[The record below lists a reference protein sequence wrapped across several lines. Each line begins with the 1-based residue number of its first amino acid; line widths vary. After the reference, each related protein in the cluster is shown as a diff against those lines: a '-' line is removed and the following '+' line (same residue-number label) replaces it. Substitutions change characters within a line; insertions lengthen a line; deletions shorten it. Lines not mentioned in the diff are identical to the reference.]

1 MVKNLKVSKN
11 ENVLQTEMDEVFEL
25 GNRIREDFPILKRLV
40 KGRPFVYLDSAAT
53 TQKPIQ
59 VIEAIKN
66 YYETF
71 NANVYRGIYSIAE
84 EATAAYEKTREK
96 VARFINARSPREI
109 IFTRNTTEA
118 INLVMYSWGQNN
130 VQRGDVLLTTEMEHH
145 SNLLPWQILSKLKG
159 ASLKFIGFDKEGF
172 LKLEEFDE
180 YKNKSVKLFA
190 FTFASNVL
198 GTINPV
204 RELVKYAKEMG
215 AITVVDAAQAV
226 PHMPIDVQQLDCDFL
241 AFSGHKMLGPMG
253 IGILYGKERLLEEME
268 PFMVGGEMVK
278 SVDFRS
284 SEWNDI
290 PWKFEAGT
298 PNVEGAIGLAAAIDY
313 LQRIGMDVIR
323 RHEIKLTKYTLD
335 ALSRIEGI
343 MYYGPSSPEQRC
355 GLVSFNLKGI
365 HPHDLA
371 MFLDNEG
378 IAIRAGHHCAMPLH
392 NRLGI
397 TASARASFYI
407 YNIPSEID
415 LLATS
420 LEKIKRM
427 LEI

>member
-1 MVKNLKVSKN
+1 
-11 ENVLQTEMDEVFEL
+11 MDEVFEL
-25 GNRIREDFPILKRLV
+25 GSKIREDFPILKRLV
-40 KGRPFVYLDSAAT
+40 RGKPFVYLDSAAT

-66 YYETF
+66 YYEMF
-71 NANVYRGIYSIAE
+71 NANVHRGIYSIAE
-84 EATAAYEKTREK
+84 EATVAYEKAREK
-96 VARFINARSPREI
+96 VAHFINARSPREI
-109 IFTRNTTEA
+109 VFTRNATEA
-118 INLVMYSWGQNN
+118 INLVMYSWGLSN
-130 VQRGDVLLTTEMEHH
+130 VRRRDVLLTTEMEHH
-145 SNLLPWQILSKLKG
+145 SNLLPWQTLSKLKG
-159 ASLKFIGFDKEGF
+159 ATLKFIGFNEDGF
-172 LKLEEFDE
+172 LKLEEFDK

-198 GTINPV
+198 GTINQV
-204 RELVKYAKEMG
+204 RELVKYAKKMG
-215 AITVVDAAQAV
+215 AVTIVDAAQAV
-226 PHMPIDVQQLDCDFL
+226 PHMPVDVQQLDCDFMV
-241 AFSGHKMLGPMG
+241 FSGHKMLGPMG
-253 IGILYGKERLLEEME
+253 IGVLYGKERLLEEMK

-278 SVDFRS
+278 AVSFES

-313 LQRIGMDVIR
+313 LQRLGMDTVR
-323 RHEIKLTKYTLD
+323 KHEVKLTEHALD
-335 ALSRIEGI
+335 ALTRVDGI
-343 MYYGPSSPEQRC
+343 TYYGPSSPEQRC
-355 GLVSFNLKGI
+355 GLISFNLKGI

-378 IAIRAGHHCAMPLH
+378 IAIRAGHHCAMLLH

-397 TASARASFYI
+397 TASARVSFYI

-415 LLATS
+415 LLVNN
-420 LEKIKRM
+420 LEKIKKM

>member
-1 MVKNLKVSKN
+1 
-11 ENVLQTEMDEVFEL
+11 MDEVFEL
-25 GNRIREDFPILKRLV
+25 GNKVKEDFPILKRRV
-40 KGRPFVYLDSAAT
+40 KGKPFVYLDSAAT
-53 TQKPIQ
+53 TQKPMQ

-71 NANVYRGIYSIAE
+71 NANVHRGIYSIAE
-84 EATAAYEKTREK
+84 EATTAYEKAREK
-96 VARFINARSPREI
+96 VAHLINARSPREV

-118 INLVMYSWGQNN
+118 INLVMYSWGQSNI
-130 VQRGDVLLTTEMEHH
+130 REGDMLLTTEMEHH
-145 SNLLPWQILSKLKG
+145 SNLLPWQILSKLKR
-159 ASLKFIGFDKEGF
+159 ANLKLVGFDKEGF
-172 LKLEEFDE
+172 LRLEELDK
-180 YKNKSVKLFA
+180 YKSVKLFA

-204 RELVKYAKEMG
+204 RELVKYAKEIG
-215 AITVVDAAQAV
+215 AVTIVDAAQAV
-226 PHMPIDVQQLDCDFL
+226 PHMPVDVQQLDCDFM

-278 SVDFRS
+278 TVGFES

-313 LQRIGMDVIR
+313 LQRIGMDTVR
-323 RHEIKLTKYTLD
+323 RHEMKLTEYALDTL
-335 ALSRIEGI
+335 ARIKGI
-343 MYYGPSSPEQRC
+343 TYYGPDSPKQRC
-355 GLVSFNLKGI
+355 GLISFNLGNI

-371 MFLDNEG
+371 MFLDNDG
-378 IAIRAGHHCAMPLH
+378 IAIRAGHHCAMLIH
-392 NRLGI
+392 SRLDI
-397 TASARASFYI
+397 TASARISFYI

-415 LLATS
+415 LLARS
-420 LEKIKRM
+420 LEKIKGM
-427 LEI
+427 LKI

>member
-1 MVKNLKVSKN
+1 
-11 ENVLQTEMDEVFEL
+11 MDEAFEL
-25 GNRIREDFPILKRLV
+25 GNRVRKDFPILNRLV
-40 KGRPFVYLDSAAT
+40 KGKPFVYLDSAAT

-71 NANVYRGIYSIAE
+71 NANVHRGIYSIAE
-84 EATAAYEKTREK
+84 EATAAYENAREK
-96 VARFINARSPREI
+96 VARLINARSPREI
-109 IFTRNTTEA
+109 VFTRNTTEA

-130 VQRGDVLLTTEMEHH
+130 VREGDMLLATEMEHH
-145 SNLLPWQILSKLKG
+145 SNLLPWHILSKSKRANLK
-159 ASLKFIGFDKEGF
+159 LIGFDKEGF
-172 LKLEEFDE
+172 LRLDELEK
-180 YKNKSVKLFA
+180 YKNEDVKLFA

-215 AITVVDAAQAV
+215 AVTVVDAAQAV
-226 PHMPIDVQQLDCDFL
+226 PHMPVDVQQLDCDFM

-253 IGILYGKERLLEEME
+253 IGVLYGKERLLEEME

-278 SVDFRS
+278 TVGFESL
-284 SEWNDI
+284 EWNDV

-313 LQRIGMDVIR
+313 LQHIGMDVIR
-323 RHEIKLTKYTLD
+323 RHEIKLPEYALD
-335 ALSRIEGI
+335 ALVRIGEI
-343 MYYGPSSPEQRC
+343 TYYGPSSPEQRC
-355 GLVSFNLKGI
+355 GLISFNLKGI

-378 IAIRAGHHCAMPLH
+378 IAIRAGHHCAMLLH
-392 NRLGI
+392 SKLG
-397 TASARASFYI
+397 TVASARISFYI
-407 YNIPSEID
+407 YNIPSEVD
-415 LLATS
+415 LLVKS

-427 LEI
+427 LGI

>member
-1 MVKNLKVSKN
+1 
-11 ENVLQTEMDEVFEL
+11 MDEAFEL
-25 GNRIREDFPILKRLV
+25 GNRVRKDFPILNRLV
-40 KGRPFVYLDSAAT
+40 KGKPFVYLDSAAT

-71 NANVYRGIYSIAE
+71 NANVHRGIYSIAE
-84 EATAAYEKTREK
+84 EATAAYENAREK
-96 VARFINARSPREI
+96 VARLINARSPREI
-109 IFTRNTTEA
+109 VFTRNTTEA

-130 VQRGDVLLTTEMEHH
+130 VREGDMLLATEMEHH
-145 SNLLPWQILSKLKG
+145 SNLLPWHILSKSKRANLK
-159 ASLKFIGFDKEGF
+159 LIGFDKEGF
-172 LKLEEFDE
+172 LRLDELEK
-180 YKNKSVKLFA
+180 YKNEDVKLFA

-215 AITVVDAAQAV
+215 AVTVVDAAQAV
-226 PHMPIDVQQLDCDFL
+226 PHMPVDVQQLDCDFM

-253 IGILYGKERLLEEME
+253 IGVLYGKERLLEEME

-278 SVDFRS
+278 TVGFES
-284 SEWNDI
+284 SEWNDV

-313 LQRIGMDVIR
+313 LQHIGMDVIR
-323 RHEIKLTKYTLD
+323 RHEIKLTEYALD
-335 ALSRIEGI
+335 ALVRIGEI
-343 MYYGPSSPEQRC
+343 TYYGPSSPEQRC
-355 GLVSFNLKGI
+355 GLISFNLKGI

-378 IAIRAGHHCAMPLH
+378 IAIRAGHHCAMLLH
-392 NRLGI
+392 SKLG
-397 TASARASFYI
+397 TVASARISFYI
-407 YNIPSEID
+407 YNIPSEVD
-415 LLATS
+415 LLVKS

-427 LEI
+427 LGI

>member
-1 MVKNLKVSKN
+1 
-11 ENVLQTEMDEVFEL
+11 MDEAFEL
-25 GNRIREDFPILKRLV
+25 GNRVRKDFPILNRLV
-40 KGRPFVYLDSAAT
+40 KGKPFVYLDSAAT

-71 NANVYRGIYSIAE
+71 NANVHRGIYSIAE
-84 EATAAYEKTREK
+84 EATAAYENAREK
-96 VARFINARSPREI
+96 VARLINARSPREI
-109 IFTRNTTEA
+109 VFTRNTTEA

-130 VQRGDVLLTTEMEHH
+130 VREGDMLLATEMEHH
-145 SNLLPWQILSKLKG
+145 SNLLPWHILSKSKRANLK
-159 ASLKFIGFDKEGF
+159 LIGFDKEGF
-172 LKLEEFDE
+172 LRLDELEK
-180 YKNKSVKLFA
+180 YKNEDVKLFA

-215 AITVVDAAQAV
+215 AVTVVDAAQAV
-226 PHMPIDVQQLDCDFL
+226 PHMPVDVQQLDCDFM

-253 IGILYGKERLLEEME
+253 IGVLYGKERLLEEME

-278 SVDFRS
+278 TVGFESL
-284 SEWNDI
+284 EWNDV

-313 LQRIGMDVIR
+313 LQHIGMDVIR
-323 RHEIKLTKYTLD
+323 RHEIKLTEYALD
-335 ALSRIEGI
+335 ALVRIGEI
-343 MYYGPSSPEQRC
+343 TYYGPSSPEQRC
-355 GLVSFNLKGI
+355 GLISFNLKGI

-378 IAIRAGHHCAMPLH
+378 IAIRAGHHCAMLLH
-392 NRLGI
+392 SKLG
-397 TASARASFYI
+397 TVASARISFYI
-407 YNIPSEID
+407 YNIPSEVD
-415 LLATS
+415 LLVKS

-427 LEI
+427 LGI

>member
-1 MVKNLKVSKN
+1 
-11 ENVLQTEMDEVFEL
+11 MDEAFEL
-25 GNRIREDFPILKRLV
+25 GNRVRKDFPILNRLV
-40 KGRPFVYLDSAAT
+40 KGKPFVYLDSAAT

-71 NANVYRGIYSIAE
+71 NANVHRGIYSIAE
-84 EATAAYEKTREK
+84 EATAAYENAREK
-96 VARFINARSPREI
+96 VARLINARSPREI
-109 IFTRNTTEA
+109 VFTRNTTEA

-130 VQRGDVLLTTEMEHH
+130 VREGDMLLATEMEHH
-145 SNLLPWQILSKLKG
+145 SNLLPWHILSKSKRANLK
-159 ASLKFIGFDKEGF
+159 LIGFDKEGF
-172 LKLEEFDE
+172 LRLDELEK
-180 YKNKSVKLFA
+180 YKNEDVKLFA

-215 AITVVDAAQAV
+215 AVTVVDAAQAV
-226 PHMPIDVQQLDCDFL
+226 PHMPVDVQQLDCDFM

-253 IGILYGKERLLEEME
+253 IGVLYGKERLLEEME

-278 SVDFRS
+278 TVGFES
-284 SEWNDI
+284 SEWNDV

-313 LQRIGMDVIR
+313 LQHIGMDVIR
-323 RHEIKLTKYTLD
+323 RHEIKLTEYALD
-335 ALSRIEGI
+335 VLVRIGEI
-343 MYYGPSSPEQRC
+343 TYYGPSSPEQRC
-355 GLVSFNLKGI
+355 GLISFNLKGI

-378 IAIRAGHHCAMPLH
+378 IAIRAGHHCAMLLH
-392 NRLGI
+392 SKLG
-397 TASARASFYI
+397 TVASARISFYI
-407 YNIPSEID
+407 YNIPSEVD
-415 LLATS
+415 LLVKS

-427 LEI
+427 LGI

>member
-1 MVKNLKVSKN
+1 
-11 ENVLQTEMDEVFEL
+11 MDEAFEL
-25 GNRIREDFPILKRLV
+25 GNRVRKDFPILNRLV
-40 KGRPFVYLDSAAT
+40 KGKPFVYLDSAAT

-71 NANVYRGIYSIAE
+71 NANVHRGIYSIAE
-84 EATAAYEKTREK
+84 EATAAYENAREK
-96 VARFINARSPREI
+96 VARLINARSPREI
-109 IFTRNTTEA
+109 VFTRNTTEA

-130 VQRGDVLLTTEMEHH
+130 VREGDMLLATEMEHH
-145 SNLLPWQILSKLKG
+145 SNLLPWHILSKSKRANLK
-159 ASLKFIGFDKEGF
+159 LIGFDKEGF
-172 LKLEEFDE
+172 LRLDELEK
-180 YKNKSVKLFA
+180 YKNEDVKLFA

-215 AITVVDAAQAV
+215 AVTVVDAAQAV
-226 PHMPIDVQQLDCDFL
+226 PHMPVDVQQLDCDFM

-253 IGILYGKERLLEEME
+253 IGVLYGKERLLEEME

-278 SVDFRS
+278 TVGFES
-284 SEWNDI
+284 SEWNDV

-298 PNVEGAIGLAAAIDY
+298 TNVEGAIGLAAAIDY
-313 LQRIGMDVIR
+313 LQHIGMDVIR
-323 RHEIKLTKYTLD
+323 RHEIKLTEYALD
-335 ALSRIEGI
+335 ALVRIGEI
-343 MYYGPSSPEQRC
+343 TYYGPSSPEQRC
-355 GLVSFNLKGI
+355 GLISFNLKGI

-378 IAIRAGHHCAMPLH
+378 IAIRAGHHCAMLLH
-392 NRLGI
+392 SKLG
-397 TASARASFYI
+397 TVASARISFYI
-407 YNIPSEID
+407 YNIPSEVD
-415 LLATS
+415 LLVKS

-427 LEI
+427 LGI

>member
-1 MVKNLKVSKN
+1 
-11 ENVLQTEMDEVFEL
+11 MDEAFEL
-25 GNRIREDFPILKRLV
+25 GNRVRKDFPILNRLV
-40 KGRPFVYLDSAAT
+40 KGKPFVYLDSAAT

-71 NANVYRGIYSIAE
+71 NANVHRGIYSIAE
-84 EATAAYEKTREK
+84 EATAAYENARKK
-96 VARFINARSPREI
+96 VARLINARSPREI
-109 IFTRNTTEA
+109 VFTRNTTEA

-130 VQRGDVLLTTEMEHH
+130 VREGDMLLATEMEHH
-145 SNLLPWQILSKLKG
+145 SNLLPWHILSKSKRANLK
-159 ASLKFIGFDKEGF
+159 LIGFDKEGF
-172 LKLEEFDE
+172 LRLDELEK
-180 YKNKSVKLFA
+180 YKNEDVKLFA

-215 AITVVDAAQAV
+215 AVTVVDAAQAV
-226 PHMPIDVQQLDCDFL
+226 PHMPVDVQQLDCDFV

-253 IGILYGKERLLEEME
+253 IGVLYGKERLLEEME

-278 SVDFRS
+278 TVGFES
-284 SEWNDI
+284 SEWNDV

-313 LQRIGMDVIR
+313 LQHIGMDVIR
-323 RHEIKLTKYTLD
+323 RHEIKLTEYALD
-335 ALSRIEGI
+335 ALVRIGEI
-343 MYYGPSSPEQRC
+343 TYYGPSSPEQRC
-355 GLVSFNLKGI
+355 GLISFNLKGI

-378 IAIRAGHHCAMPLH
+378 IAIRAGHHCAMLLH
-392 NRLGI
+392 SKLG
-397 TASARASFYI
+397 TVASARISFYI
-407 YNIPSEID
+407 YNIPSEVD
-415 LLATS
+415 LLVKS

-427 LEI
+427 LGI

>member
-1 MVKNLKVSKN
+1 MAENLKVLKN
-11 ENVLQTEMDEVFEL
+11 ESVLQIEMDEVFEL

-40 KGRPFVYLDSAAT
+40 KGKPFVYLDSAAT

-71 NANVYRGIYSIAE
+71 NANVHRGIYSIAE
-84 EATAAYEKTREK
+84 EATAAYEKAREK
-96 VARFINARSPREI
+96 VARFINARSPREV
-109 IFTRNTTEA
+109 IFTRNATEA
-118 INLVMYSWGQNN
+118 INLVMHSWGQNN
-130 VQRGDVLLTTEMEHH
+130 VQRGDVILTTEMEHH

-159 ASLKFIGFDKEGF
+159 ASLEFIGFDKEGF
-172 LKLEEFDE
+172 LKLEEFDK

-215 AITVVDAAQAV
+215 AITVVDAAQAA
-226 PHMPIDVQQLDCDFL
+226 PHMPIDVQQVDCDFL

-278 SVDFRS
+278 SADFRG

-313 LQRIGMDVIR
+313 LQRIGMDAVR
-323 RHEIKLTKYTLD
+323 RHEVKLTEYALD
-335 ALSRIEGI
+335 VLARMDGI
-343 MYYGPSSPEQRC
+343 TYYGPSSPEQRC

-365 HPHDLA
+365 HPHDIA

-397 TASARASFYI
+397 AASARASFYI

-415 LLATS
+415 LLAMS
-420 LEKIKRM
+420 LEKIKKM